1 VLSFLLQRVCRLL
14 AQTGH
19 RTDWFQCF
27 DAKADIDRIG
37 IAGAVTFRL
46 DEMHPGPRRRFRKIT
61 VGKREEDEQ
70 TYRALAETIRFDP
83 RPGPSTT
90 TVAPLLTRL

>member
-1 VLSFLLQRVCRLL
+1 MFKLADQLS
-14 AQTGH
+14 
-19 RTDWFQCF
+19 RTQGLS
-27 DAKADIDRIG
+27 AMP
-37 IAGAVTFRL
+37 AGAVTFRL